1 MTNLSDR
8 AKTKIHELS
17 GGMKQRLG
25 IAQAFLGDP
34 EVIIVDEPTAGLD
47 PEERTRFRNLLAEI
61 SMGKTVILSTHIV
74 SDIED
79 SCYRLSVLDHGKIL
93 YLRRTAR
100 SDRRLSRQG
109 MGEDSA
115 AGGV

>member
-47 PEERTRFRNLLAEI
+47 PEERRGLET
-61 SMGKTVILSTHIV
+61 
-74 SDIED
+74 
-79 SCYRLSVLDHGKIL
+79 C
-93 YLRRTAR
+93 
-100 SDRRLSRQG
+100 
-109 MGEDSA
+109 
-115 AGGV
+115 